1 MSETIDP
8 RPRVSRLA
16 YVTRQSAE
24 RQARYWA
31 RVAPTPE
38 YDVVVGDKEHGRYPL
53 IWVPKTPQKRLRWVP
68 VTPRNRPIV
77 IDPAQPEWST
87 SHAATVL
94 TYSVGT
100 TVKCDCGSSYHAPT
114 KEEAEDKWERHVLAA
129 RSR

>member
-53 IWVPKTPQKRLRWVP
+53 IWVPKHSGHGLVMLGFMMLPFLVDPITSCNRGIVGGRRTTRPPGMVAGLPADYTGRLR
-68 VTPRNRPIV
+68 TSLARHRT
-77 IDPAQPEWST
+77 AEREWRW
-87 SHAATVL
+87 
-94 TYSVGT
+94 
-100 TVKCDCGSSYHAPT
+100 CC
-114 KEEAEDKWERHVLAA
+114 R
-129 RSR
+129 